1 MRRGRVNPTWEHRL
15 FLAAC
20 LEQESSSDSESL
32 SKMVQMARQSSS
44 SFSTC
49 CWCWSSRTGNKDPEQ
64 MQYGDQMPVRMSQE
78 SLDILRH

>member
-1 MRRGRVNPTWEHRL
+1 MRMGRVNPTWEHRL

-64 MQYGDQMPVRMSQE
+64 CNLGIRCRFRRAQDP
-78 SLDILRH
+78 LDILRH